1 MKKIFYISGMHC
13 VSCEMLIEKEVKDI
27 FKTAKIDISHQKG
40 VMEIEAEE
48 ISEKKIREIVK
59 SCGYQIVDK
68 NEARLETKTKFKL
81 KDFWQLVFAF
91 GVLFFLVSLF
101 SKFELARFFPEASD
115 NVGLLVA
122 LGLGV
127 VASLS
132 TCLAITGGIV
142 MSFSS
147 RYDFNDDTNNNLSK
161 KISFLS
167 RSLPQIYFH
176 IGRIGGFFVLGGLLG
191 ALGGKIQY
199 SNGFTGFLTIL
210 VALIM
215 LYIALNILGLLP
227 SITKLGF
234 YLPKKWSRGISSLQ
248 ANNNPSLIASIGA
261 LTFFLPCGFTQ
272 SMQLAAVA
280 SGSFLSGALIMAVF
294 ALGTLP
300 VLFSVGL
307 GSSYSQNKKFG
318 FLKKFIAAIIIFFA
332 LYSLNSGL
340 IISGSRYSVDFW
352 SSFVNKINTSAG
364 ANVKE
369 LNDKALIDEDGY
381 QVVQLDVDYTFKQSE
396 FKIKKDI
403 PVKFIINAVHVS
415 GCSDEVIIRRL
426 GLTTG
431 KLKNGDEGLIE
442 FTPTQAGI
450 IPFSCWMGMQ
460 NGRFIVE

>member
-1 MKKIFYISGMHC
+1 MHC
-13 VSCEMLIEKEVKDI
+13 VSCEMLIEKDVKDI
-27 FKTAKIDISHQKG
+27 FKTAKISISHQKG
-40 VMEIEAEE
+40 LMEIEAEE

-59 SCGYQIVDK
+59 KCGYQIVDK
-68 NEARLETKTKFKL
+68 QESRLEAKTKFQL
-81 KDFWQLVFAF
+81 KDFLQLLFAF
-91 GVLFFLVSLF
+91 AVIILIFSLF
-101 SKFELARFFPEASD
+101 SKFELAKFFPDASG
-115 NVGLLVA
+115 NIGLLVA

-147 RYDFNDDTNNNLSK
+147 RYKYDNSAK

-176 IGRIGGFFVLGGLLG
+176 IGRVGGFFILGGLLG

-199 SNGFTGFLTIL
+199 SNGFTGFLTII

-215 LYIALNILGLLP
+215 LYIALNILGLFP

-234 YLPKKWSRGISSLQ
+234 YLPKKWSRGISNLQ
-248 ANNNPSLIASIGA
+248 ADNNPSLIAGIGA

-280 SGSFLSGALIMAVF
+280 SGNFLSGALIMTVF

-300 VLFSVGL
+300 VLFSVGF
-307 GSSYSQNKKFG
+307 GSSYVQNKKFG

-340 IISGSRYSVDFW
+340 SISGSKYSVDFW
-352 SSFVNKINTSAG
+352 SKFTNKINVGDT
-364 ANVKE
+364 
-369 LNDKALIDEDGY
+369 NDGGSLIDEDGY
-381 QVVQLDVDYTFKQSE
+381 QIVKLDIDYTFKQNE
-396 FKIKKDI
+396 FRIKKDI
-403 PVKFIINAVHVS
+403 PVKFIVNAIRVT

-431 KLKNGDEGLIE
+431 KLKNGDQGLIE
-442 FTPTQAGI
+442 FTPTATGV
-450 IPFSCWMGMQ
+450 IPFSCWMGMI

>member
-1 MKKIFYISGMHC
+1 MKKVFYISGMHC

-40 VMEIEAEE
+40 VLEIETEE
-48 ISEKKIREIVK
+48 INEKKIREIVK
-59 SCGYQIVDK
+59 KCGYQIVDK
-68 NEARLETKTKFKL
+68 NEARLEAKTKFKL

-91 GVLFFLVSLF
+91 VVLFFLVFLF
-101 SKFELARFFPEASD
+101 SKFELVKFFPEASD

-147 RYDFNDDTNNNLSK
+147 RYDFNDDANNNLTK

-176 IGRIGGFFVLGGLLG
+176 IGRIGGFFLLGGLLG

-199 SNGFTGFLTIL
+199 SNGFTGFLTIF

-215 LYIALNILGLLP
+215 FYIALNILGLLP

-272 SMQLAAVA
+272 SMQLVAVA
-280 SGSFLSGALIMAVF
+280 SGNFLSGALIMAVF

-307 GSSYSQNKKFG
+307 GSSYSQNKNLG
-318 FLKKFIAAIIIFFA
+318 FLKKLIAAIIIFFA
-332 LYSLNSGL
+332 IYSLNTGL
-340 IISGSRYSVDFW
+340 VISGSKHSVDFW
-352 SSFVNKINTSAG
+352 TKFINKINVG
-364 ANVKE
+364 AEAN
-369 LNDKALIDEDGY
+369 NNSLIDEGGH
-381 QVVQLDVDYTFKQSE
+381 QVVQLDIDYTFKQSE

-403 PVKFIINAVHVS
+403 PVKFIVNAIRVT

-426 GLTTG
+426 NLTTG
-431 KLKNGDEGLIE
+431 KLKNGDQGLIE

-450 IPFSCWMGMQ
+450 IPFSCWMGMI

>member
-272 SMQLAAVA
+272 SMQLYAMSLGDPLSAALVM
-280 SGSFLSGALIMAVF
+280 GVF
-294 ALGTLP
+294 ALGTVP
-300 VLFSVGL
+300 ALFGIGAATVSA
-307 GSSYSQNKKFG
+307 KK
-318 FLKKFIAAIIIFFA
+318 K
-332 LYSLNSGL
+332 SL
-340 IISGSRYSVDFW
+340 
-352 SSFVNKINTSAG
+352 SSFTKIAGVIVIVLGISNAGNGMTLLGISPSFSFQTSAKTEQIAPSVVG
-364 ANVKE
+364 GE
-369 LNDKALIDEDGY
+369 
-381 QVVQLDVDYTFKQSE
+381 QVVKMRVLSRGAYSPDELTVVKGV
-396 FKIKKDI
+396 
-403 PVKFIINAVHVS
+403 PVRWEI
-415 GCSDEVIIRRL
+415 
-426 GLTTG
+426 T
-431 KLKNGDEGLIE
+431 GDEFLGCANSLILRQFGVSERISTGLNIVK
-442 FTPTQAGI
+442 FTPTKTGSFT
-450 IPFSCWMGMQ
+450 FSCSMGMIRGTMTVIE
-460 NGRFIVE
+460 NES

>member
-1 MKKIFYISGMHC
+1 MKKVFYISGMHC

-27 FKTAKIDISHQKG
+27 FKTAKISISHKKG
-40 VMEIEAEE
+40 LMEIEAEE
-48 ISEKKIREIVK
+48 ISEKKIKEIVK
-59 SCGYQIVDK
+59 KCGYQIVDK
-68 NEARLETKTKFKL
+68 NEPRLEEKTKFKL
-81 KDFWQLVFAF
+81 KDFWQLLFAF
-91 GVLFFLVSLF
+91 AILLFIFSLF
-101 SKFELARFFPEASD
+101 SKFELVKFFPEASG
-115 NVGLLVA
+115 NIGLLVA

-147 RYDFNDDTNNNLSK
+147 RYDYNNTAK

-176 IGRIGGFFVLGGLLG
+176 IGRVGGFFILGGLLG

-234 YLPKKWSRGISSLQ
+234 YLPKRWSRGISSLQ

-280 SGSFLSGALIMAVF
+280 SGNFLSGALIMAVF

-307 GSSYSQNKKFG
+307 GSSYVQNKNFG

-340 IISGSRYSVDFW
+340 SISGSKYSLDFW
-352 SSFVNKINTSAG
+352 SKFTNKINVGETIDSEEG
-364 ANVKE
+364 
-369 LNDKALIDEDGY
+369 LIDKDGY
-381 QVVQLDVDYTFKQSE
+381 QIVKLDIDYTFKQNE
-396 FKIKKDI
+396 FRIKKDV
-403 PVKFIINAVHVS
+403 PVKFIVNAIHVT

-442 FTPTQAGI
+442 FTPTETGI

>member
-1 MKKIFYISGMHC
+1 MKKVFYISGMHC

-27 FKTAKIDISHQKG
+27 FKTAKINISHQKG
-40 VMEIEAEE
+40 TMEVEAEE
-48 ISEKKIREIVK
+48 ISEKKIRGIVK

-68 NEARLETKTKFKL
+68 NEVQLETKTKFKL
-81 KDFWQLVFAF
+81 KDLLQLLFAF
-91 GVLFFLVSLF
+91 AILLLIFSLF

-147 RYDFNDDTNNNLSK
+147 RYDFNDDVNNNSST

-176 IGRIGGFFVLGGLLG
+176 IGRIGGFFILGGLLG

-215 LYIALNILGLLP
+215 FYIALNILGFLP

-234 YLPKKWSRGISSLQ
+234 YLPKSWSRGISNLQ

-261 LTFFLPCGFTQ
+261 LSFFLPCGFTQ

-280 SGSFLSGALIMAVF
+280 SGSFISGALIMAVF

-307 GSSYSQNKKFG
+307 GSSYVQNKKFG

-332 LYSLNSGL
+332 LYSLNSGM
-340 IISGSRYSVDFW
+340 IISGSKYSVDFW
-352 SSFVNKINTSAG
+352 SQFTNKINMNKTID
-364 ANVKE
+364 
-369 LNDKALIDEDGY
+369 NDKGLIDEDGY
-381 QVVQLDVDYTFKQSE
+381 QVVKLDIDYTFKQSE
-396 FKIKKDI
+396 FKIKKDV
-403 PVKFIINAVHVS
+403 PVKFIINAVHVT

-426 GLTTG
+426 NLSTG

-442 FTPTQAGI
+442 FTPTETGI

>member
-1 MKKIFYISGMHC
+1 MKKVFYISGMHC

-27 FKTAKIDISHQKG
+27 FKTAKINISHQKG
-40 VMEIEAEE
+40 LMEIEAEE

-68 NEARLETKTKFKL
+68 NKPQLELKTKFKL
-81 KDFWQLVFAF
+81 KDFLQLFFAF
-91 GVLFFLVSLF
+91 TIIILLFSLF
-101 SKFELARFFPEASD
+101 SKFELAKFFPDASG
-115 NVGLLVA
+115 NIGLLVA

-147 RYDFNDDTNNNLSK
+147 RYTYNDTAK

-176 IGRIGGFFVLGGLLG
+176 IGRIGGFFILGGLLG
-191 ALGGKIQY
+191 MLGGKIQY
-199 SNGFTGFLTIL
+199 SNGFTGFLIII

-215 LYIALNILGLLP
+215 FYIALNILGLLP

-234 YLPKKWSRGISSLQ
+234 YLPKSWSRGISSLQ

-280 SGSFLSGALIMAVF
+280 SGNFLSGALIMAVF
-294 ALGTLP
+294 AIGTLP

-307 GSSYSQNKKFG
+307 GSSYVQNKNFA

-340 IISGSRYSVDFW
+340 SISGSKYSVDFW
-352 SSFVNKINTSAG
+352 SKFTNKINVEG
-364 ANVKE
+364 AIDNE
-369 LNDKALIDEDGY
+369 ESLIDEDGY
-381 QVVQLDVDYTFKQSE
+381 QIVRLDIDYTFKQNE
-396 FKIKKDI
+396 FRIKKDV
-403 PVKFIINAVHVS
+403 PVKFIVNAIRVT

-431 KLKNGDEGLIE
+431 KLKNGDQSLIE
-442 FTPTQAGI
+442 FTPTETGI